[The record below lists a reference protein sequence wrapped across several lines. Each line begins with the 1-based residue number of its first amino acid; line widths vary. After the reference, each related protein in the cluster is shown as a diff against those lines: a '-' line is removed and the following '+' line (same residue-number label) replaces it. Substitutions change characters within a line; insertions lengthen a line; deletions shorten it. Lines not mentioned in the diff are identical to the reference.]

1 MAAQPGAPGEPGAQ
15 IWDEKGDLLPKVK
28 PDKKKDPAAS
38 KRKSK
43 EAKRASKEAKRKS
56 EGKSSDSKS
65 LPSAKK
71 KKKKRS
77 SKEKDVP
84 DVPSDS
90 DSDDDGT
97 SAKKGIIVPVP
108 VVPMSAAQKA
118 AYEHQFSKQAAFE
131 ACKLPFI
138 EISIIEQMK
147 LSPKLA
153 WPKLLATFQ
162 IAKTDPR
169 LFAIQSASINMTGIT
184 MSWICLV
191 A

>member
-1 MAAQPGAPGEPGAQ
+1 MAAQPGAPGEPGATLC
-15 IWDEKGDLLPKVK
+15 DEKGVPLPKVK
-28 PDKKKDPAAS
+28 PDKKKDPAAV

-56 EGKSSDSKS
+56 EKKSSESKS
-65 LPSAKK
+65 LPSGKK